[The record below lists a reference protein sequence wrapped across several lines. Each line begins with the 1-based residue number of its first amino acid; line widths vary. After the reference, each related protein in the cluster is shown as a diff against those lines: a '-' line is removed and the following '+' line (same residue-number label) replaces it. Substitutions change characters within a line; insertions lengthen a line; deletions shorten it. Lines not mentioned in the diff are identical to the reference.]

1 MPFRACKEIVLF
13 GLVLSTQMGFFGGSS
28 VAACFLCRAVCL
40 QDLVPAAEDFIGWL
54 YLVCFPADGQTK

>member
-13 GLVLSTQMGFFGGSS
+13 GLVLSTQMGFFGGFLM
-28 VAACFLCRAVCL
+28 AACFSCL